1 MGASKFGGAT
11 ARAVQWHV
19 ANLEYGCATALR
31 NVSLQWWDQDDQHGM
46 AGDHVVITSGYDK
59 LIDGLAEGTEVLLQ
73 REVSRIEHGPD
84 GVRVHTKA
92 GGDGLA
98 ADAVLVTVPLG
109 VLKANSPRF
118 VPPLPE
124 WKRAAVERLGFGPI
138 EKVVL
143 LFSRPFWE
151 EYEETAAA
159 PVSAAAAAP
168 DDAADGGGPR
178 PLRSADFFGIMLP
191 EDAAPPSYEGARG
204 EFFVFWN
211 LHRSHGLPALLCI
224 SSGVFASQTW
234 RSLSYKG
241 VVASALGVL
250 GRTFGEAPRQ
260 TFRKSV
266 VSDWGKNPFARGSY
280 SYVAVGSSGRDY
292 DELARPVGARL
303 FFAGEHTNGQHPATA
318 TGAFLSGL
326 REAQRI
332 DAACASGFNFAPA
345 PNE

>member
-1 MGASKFGGAT
+1 M
-11 ARAVQWHV
+11 
-19 ANLEYGCATALR
+19 L
-31 NVSLQWWDQDDQHGM
+31 
-46 AGDHVVITSGYDK
+46 SG
-59 LIDGLAEGTEVLLQ
+59 L
-73 REVSRIEHGPD
+73 
-84 GVRVHTKA
+84 
-92 GGDGLA
+92 
-98 ADAVLVTVPLG
+98 
-109 VLKANSPRF
+109 
-118 VPPLPE
+118 
-124 WKRAAVERLGFGPI
+124 
-138 EKVVL
+138 
-143 LFSRPFWE
+143 
-151 EYEETAAA
+151 
-159 PVSAAAAAP
+159 AAAAAP
-168 DDAADGGGPR
+168 RSFSTWAKEGRADGGGPR

-332 DAACASGFNFAPA
+332 DAACASGFKFVA

>member
-1 MGASKFGGAT
+1 MPDAPHLRSGCCV
-11 ARAVQWHV
+11 AR
-19 ANLEYGCATALR
+19 YR
-31 NVSLQWWDQDDQHGM
+31 
-46 AGDHVVITSGYDK
+46 
-59 LIDGLAEGTEVLLQ
+59 
-73 REVSRIEHGPD
+73 PD

-191 EDAAPPSYEGARG
+191 DDAAFARSSTQTR
-204 EFFVFWN
+204 WWKKAA
-211 LHRSHGLPALLCI
+211 S
-224 SSGVFASQTW
+224 SSGSC
-234 RSLSYKG
+234 R
-241 VVASALGVL
+241 
-250 GRTFGEAPRQ
+250 
-260 TFRKSV
+260 
-266 VSDWGKNPFARGSY
+266 
-280 SYVAVGSSGRDY
+280 SGR
-292 DELARPVGARL
+292 
-303 FFAGEHTNGQHPATA
+303 
-318 TGAFLSGL
+318 
-326 REAQRI
+326 
-332 DAACASGFNFAPA
+332 
-345 PNE
+345 